1 MGSVPLVLVVDDDEA
16 TRDVLRELL
25 EAEGYR
31 VDTARNGVEALARVM
46 GSPRP
51 DLAIVDLMM
60 PEMDGWT
67 LVSRLRHD
75 PLSAQMPIII
85 VSAFGEPALMRAPA
99 ADAHL
104 SKPLTRELLLDAV
117 RGALTGASAR
127 SASRRRLQRS
137 DTPIEST
144 GPYPALHVAA
154 ENTAGDL
161 AGLGTPEAHALRDEL
176 LAISAEVRRWTPSM
190 PPPSEH
196 RSRVTDELIAKVSAA
211 FALLG
216 RDGRDTTER

>member
-1 MGSVPLVLVVDDDEA
+1 MGGALVLVVDDDEA

-25 EAEGYR
+25 EVEGYR

-46 GSPRP
+46 GAGRP

-67 LVSRLRHD
+67 LVSRLRQE
-75 PLSAQMPIII
+75 PSTARLPIII

-104 SKPLTRELLLDAV
+104 SKPLSREQLLEAV
-117 RGALTGASAR
+117 RGALSGRPSGDA
-127 SASRRRLQRS
+127 ASRSRMERR

-154 ENTAGDL
+154 ESTAGDL
-161 AGLGTPEAHALRDEL
+161 AGLGTPEAYALRDEL
-176 LAISAEVRRWTPSM
+176 LAMSAEVRRWTPSM
-190 PPPSEH
+190 PPPAEH
-196 RSRVTDELIAKVSAA
+196 RTRVTDDLIAKVSAA

-216 RDGRDTTER
+216 RNDER